1 MKTNTT
7 NTQQWSQ
14 KDQKIAQEALKKAYT
29 RETEALVAE
38 INQKAS
44 QVTNIND
51 IWALSDYLN
60 SKRYNIDGKYDTR
73 ESTSIFVLAQLVKER
88 WLTLDE
94 LTGLTPSTK
103 AKVSALAKMS

>member
-1 MKTNTT
+1 MKT

-14 KDQKIAQEALKKAYT
+14 TDQKIAQEALQKAYA
-29 RETEALVAE
+29 RETQALIAE

-44 QVTNIND
+44 RITQITD
-51 IWALSDYLN
+51 IWALNDYL
-60 SKRYNIDGKYDTR
+60 SSQRYNIDGKYDSR
-73 ESTSIFVLAQLVKER
+73 ESASVFVLAQLVKER

-103 AKVSALAKMS
+103 AKVASLAKM

>member
-1 MKTNTT
+1 MKT

-14 KDQKIAQEALKKAYT
+14 TDQKIAQEALGKAYA

-44 QVTNIND
+44 QITHIND
-51 IWALSDYLN
+51 IWALNDYLN
-60 SKRYNIDGKYDTR
+60 SKRYHIDGKYYSSDA
-73 ESTSIFVLAQLVKER
+73 TSMFVLAQLVKEK

-94 LTGLTPSTK
+94 LTGLTPSTR
-103 AKVSALAKMS
+103 AKVAALAKMS